1 MVSSDDDGLVSR
13 EELLQGRL
21 APGRRANF
29 VLYAIESRTAQLV
42 TLSQEATAL
51 YLTKKAAEERES
63 AFLEALAARRDLPVP
78 PTIQD
83 LERYAPHW
91 ANLASGAHP
100 RLRAALAH
108 ALGSKY
114 TFTHE
119 SVPGI
124 RTALGLD
131 ENVVQRVYERLYTEP
146 LSAIYA

>member
-13 EELLQGRL
+13 EELEEGRL

-29 VLYAIESRTAQLV
+29 VLFAIESRTAQLV
-42 TLSQEATAL
+42 SLSQEATEL

-63 AFLEALAARRDLPVP
+63 AFLEAMAAGRDLRTP

-91 ANLASGAHP
+91 ANLVSDADA

-108 ALGSKY
+108 ALGGKY
-114 TFTHE
+114 T
-119 SVPGI
+119 
-124 RTALGLD
+124 
-131 ENVVQRVYERLYTEP
+131 
-146 LSAIYA
+146 